1 MSQIYV
7 VSTAVRRRGRWC
19 ASLLL
24 IPELAP
30 GCKRERVCSIL
41 SKSHQP
47 RFRSGSGRDASQPIA
62 RFPRC
67 QGHVETVRHARG
79 PDDRPRG
86 RARGVGATP
95 CPCGGGGSG
104 GSRQAVIGG
113 CPRGG
118 TFGRR
123 GRRAGRR
130 RVALAILRIPRRVRP
145 PPSRPPAPRRARC
158 TSSGSSPRSRLIFAR
173 SSCPG
178 RTPTP
183 GAATTRWTGSC
194 VDPTRASR

>member
-1 MSQIYV
+1 MVRQILAPRIAMSQIYV

-30 GCKRERVCSIL
+30 ECKRERVCSIL

-67 QGHVETVRHARG
+67 RGHVETVRHARG

-95 CPCGGGGSG
+95 RPCGGGGSG

-123 GRRAGRR
+123 GRRDAAASPSRYFDPTSVR
-130 RVALAILRIPRRVRP
+130 PPRRVRWRPAALAARPQAP
-145 PPSRPPAPRRARC
+145 PRDR
-158 TSSGSSPRSRLIFAR
+158 G
-173 SSCPG
+173 
-178 RTPTP
+178 
-183 GAATTRWTGSC
+183 
-194 VDPTRASR
+194 